1 MAVGPLAQVGKTEAF
16 ELIKALS
23 LGRRHRR
30 AEVRPRVSRMWGG
43 RGAFVSIHFTA
54 VGETEGG
61 ETLVWARGVVIFFGG
76 GRTEQHCRACCVR
89 LMLGFEGLQDLAAE
103 TMYLFASTVCRETWA
118 FCETCEMLL
127 LVCI

>member
-61 ETLVWARGVVIFFGG
+61 KRSFGREVLLFFLGG
-76 GRTEQHCRACCVR
+76 GERNN
-89 LMLGFEGLQDLAAE
+89 
-103 TMYLFASTVCRETWA
+103 TVEHV
-118 FCETCEMLL
+118 
-127 LVCI
+127 VCG